1 MPPSARADTARVTF
15 LATNQPGWQLGFGDN
30 DLVGWMITLAYFLAA
45 LLCTAAFRD
54 EARSYRFVGRLQRPA
69 FWLVL
74 TALLVLL
81 GFNKQLDLQTLVLST
96 GDELVASARL
106 EGHRRH
112 LKLLSLLTLALTG
125 AAISLAMLL
134 YIGRHWRLY
143 LLAFVGL
150 LYLGVFIVLRA
161 ADSLPVLNEINR
173 RYYESIHLLLE
184 LCGVLMIGASAARA
198 VYRETRRFKLGARH
212 HRGFTAA
219 ATTAPA

>member
-1 MPPSARADTARVTF
+1 V
-15 LATNQPGWQLGFGDN
+15 
-30 DLVGWMITLAYFLAA
+30 ITLAYFLAA

-54 EARSYRFVGRLQRPA
+54 EARSYRFIGRLQRPA

-81 GFNKQLDLQTLVLST
+81 GFNTQLDLQTLVVSS
-96 GDELVASARL
+96 GDDLVTSARL
-106 EGHRRH
+106 DAHRKM
-112 LKLLSLLTLALTG
+112 LKMLSLLTLTLTG
-125 AAISLAMLL
+125 AVITLAMLL

-143 LLAFVGL
+143 LLTFVGPM
-150 LYLGVFIVLRA
+150 YLGVFIVLRA
-161 ADSLPVLNEINR
+161 ADSLPVLNEINP

-198 VYRETRRFKLGARH
+198 VYRETRRFKASTRR
-212 HRGFTAA
+212 RGPFTAT